1 MYFIIVNVTRIKRF
15 FNVSIWLVCGFV
27 ISLAILTHTPSVQ
40 SFIGKKVAEAVGDKL
55 GTRVKIGRVDIGF
68 LNRLIIDNVI
78 IYDKEQVD
86 MLKAGRIS
94 AKFDIIDLSRGRITI
109 TSAQLF
115 ALQARLYKSAPDKQP
130 NFQFVLDSLASK
142 DTETKST
149 LDLAIKSLVI
159 RNGHVIYDEKYV
171 ARTQLFTPSHINIDK
186 ISTHIML
193 NKLSNDSLNIYTKKF
208 SCIEQSGL
216 AINDFTFSLVANRSH
231 AALREFMLETPQS
244 KIMIPELDLAYQCD
258 DHGMIPSSLEYQGG
272 LSGIITPSDFA
283 PLAALLKDFSRP
295 LSLRAALSGT
305 SSSLKLKSIAIHQG
319 NDVSLEVR
327 GELHDWKKT
336 PRWSAVISRFTMDAE
351 AVKYFTDALAPK
363 IQLPEFVG
371 HIGQTTLH
379 GKFSGQGSDIAA
391 DANLTTAIGTV
402 SLKAKTI
409 NHLTSGRIDAKDL
422 NIGIIANQ
430 ENLGELDGQLDFK
443 ALHANGKYELKSVN
457 GNVTKFDYNGYR
469 YQNIALKYNAD
480 GQYDHGE
487 ISIDDPNANVVAYG
501 KKKKAKTPD
510 FSIGAKIRGLNL
522 ARLNLT
528 DQFKD
533 ATIDADIEADIHGSN
548 FNNALGSVSVSN
560 FNVKGGNRD
569 YHLSQLTI
577 NAQRNDNMHEL
588 AMNSDFGNVKVTGRY
603 NYATLLQSLTNIVGS
618 KLPTLPGLPKM
629 NHNIDNDFQINAQI
643 VKSDWLNSLLGIPLN
658 LKRPLTLEGSVRD
671 SNRKIEMTLN
681 LPSFDYGK
689 SSYERGYIRLTS
701 PDDVLEAFAHLQ
713 QVGKNDGGTYW
724 NIHALAED
732 NNLHT
737 LLSFE
742 NNGKSNFSGII
753 NTEANFYNNHHGM
766 ATANINIQPSTIAI
780 GDSVWHVKPASI
792 NYYENHLTVN
802 HLSVEHNKQHII
814 INGEATP
821 NANDTLTVDLH
832 DVDVSYILNLINFH
846 SVEFAGKATGLA
858 HISSLFGKPDMRGD
872 LWVRDFKFEDG
883 RMGILTANVAL
894 NHQKEQLDI
903 DATAFDE
910 NDSRTYIHGYVSPQR
925 NYIDLNIKA
934 NNTRGEFI
942 ESFCGSFMGNTNLRI
957 NGNVRVFGDLSEVN
971 LEGNAIADGS
981 IDIKPLNTTYT
992 LEACPVKLVPDEI
1005 RLANCNIMDRNG
1017 NRGVVNGA
1025 IYHKHLTRMTY
1036 DIGVT
1041 ANNLLAYDF
1050 KTYGDQTF
1058 FGTVFATGDCRIK
1071 GKSGEVV
1078 IDAHATPQKGSF
1090 IEYNASS
1097 PESISNQS
1105 FIHWQDRDSLKLAAN
1120 TSHNEV
1126 EQDTESEIDI
1136 ASDIHLNLQIDC
1148 TPDATL
1154 RVLMDK
1160 QSGDYIALHGNG
1172 SIRATYFNK
1181 GDFDMFG
1188 TYEVE
1193 SGVYKLTIQNIIRR
1207 DFQFLPG
1214 GTIGF
1219 GGDPMDAILKLKAQY
1234 AVNGVSLSDLNVGKS
1249 FTSNNIRVNCLMNI
1263 TGTPI
1268 MPKVD
1273 FGLDLPTVSNDAKQM
1288 ITQLINS
1295 EEGMNQQV
1303 LYLLAVGRFYSQN
1316 NNSNSSLTT
1325 QQQSRTSLAM
1335 QSILSGTISQQLN
1348 TILNTVTKNDNWN
1361 FGANISTGDEGWNN
1375 AEYEGLLSGRMLN
1388 NRLLFNGQ
1396 FGYRDNANA
1405 TTSFIGDFDLQ
1416 YLIYPNGNLA
1426 VRVYNQTNDRYF
1438 TKNSLNTQGLGIIL
1452 KRDFNG
1458 WRDLLG
1464 LHPQKKD
1471 KKAQKKDKKA
1481 QKKDKKAQ
1489 KKDKNAKKKAKKA
1502 KDKRKNKQQ

>member
-40 SFIGKKVAEAVGDKL
+40 SFIGKKVADAVGDKL

-171 ARTQLFTPSHINIDK
+171 ARTQLFSPSHINIDK

-208 SCIEQSGL
+208 SCVEQSGL

-244 KIMIPELDLAYQCD
+244 KIMIPELDLSYQCND
-258 DHGMIPSSLEYQGG
+258 QGLIPSSLKYQGG
-272 LSGIITPSDFA
+272 LSGTITPSDFA
-283 PLAALLKDFSRP
+283 PLTAFLKDFSRP

-319 NDVSLEVR
+319 NDVSLEAR
-327 GELHDWKKT
+327 GELHDWEKT

-391 DANLTTAIGTV
+391 DANLSTAIGTV
-402 SLKAKTI
+402 ILKAKAI

-430 ENLGELDGQLDFK
+430 DNLGELDGQLDFK
-443 ALHANGKYELKSVN
+443 ALHANGKYKLKSVN

-469 YQNIALKYNAD
+469 YQNIALKYNSD

-487 ISIDDPNANVVAYG
+487 VSIDDPNANVVAFG

-577 NAQRNDNMHEL
+577 NAQRNDNVHEL
-588 AMNSDFGNVKVTGRY
+588 AMNSDFGNIKVTGRY
-603 NYATLLQSLTNIVGS
+603 NYTTLLQSLTNIVGS

-732 NNLHT
+732 NKLHT

-942 ESFCGSFMGNTNLRI
+942 ESFCGSFMRNTNLRI

-992 LEACPVKLVPDEI
+992 LEACPIKLVPDEI

-1025 IYHKHLTRMTY
+1025 IYHKHLTCMTY
-1036 DIGVT
+1036 DIGIT

-1078 IDAHATPQKGSF
+1078 IDAHAAPQKGSF

-1120 TSHNEV
+1120 TRHNEV

-1471 KKAQKKDKKA
+1471 KKA
-1481 QKKDKKAQ
+1481 
-1489 KKDKNAKKKAKKA
+1489 KKKAKKA
-1502 KDKRKNKQQ
+1502 TSKRKNKQQ

>member
-1 MYFIIVNVTRIKRF
+1 M
-15 FNVSIWLVCGFV
+15 IWLVCGFV

-171 ARTQLFTPSHINIDK
+171 ARTQIFSPSHINIDK

-208 SCIEQSGL
+208 SCVEQSGL

-244 KIMIPELDLAYQCD
+244 KIKIPELDLSYQCND
-258 DHGMIPSSLEYQGG
+258 QGLIPSSLEYQGG
-272 LSGIITPSDFA
+272 LSGTITPSDFA
-283 PLAALLKDFSRP
+283 PLAAFLKDFSRP
-295 LSLRAALSGT
+295 LSLRAALRGT

-319 NDVSLEVR
+319 NDVSLEAR
-327 GELHDWKKT
+327 GEVHDWKKT

-351 AVKYFTDALAPK
+351 AVNYFTDALAPK

-391 DANLTTAIGTV
+391 DANLSTAIGTV
-402 SLKAKTI
+402 ILKTKTI

-430 ENLGELDGQLDFK
+430 DNLGELDGQLDFK

-487 ISIDDPNANVVAYG
+487 ISIDDPNANVVAFG

-510 FSIGAKIRGLNL
+510 FSIGARIRGLNL

-569 YHLSQLTI
+569 YHLSQLTL
-577 NAQRNDNMHEL
+577 NAQRNDNVHEL
-588 AMNSDFGNVKVTGRY
+588 AMNSDFGNIKVTGRY

-732 NNLHT
+732 NKLHT

-766 ATANINIQPSTIAI
+766 ATADINIQPSTIAI

-942 ESFCGSFMGNTNLRI
+942 ESFCGSFMRNTNLRI

-981 IDIKPLNTTYT
+981 MDIKPLNTTYT
-992 LEACPVKLVPDEI
+992 LEACPIKLVPDEI

-1120 TSHNEV
+1120 TRHNEV

-1471 KKAQKKDKKA
+1471 KKA
-1481 QKKDKKAQ
+1481 
-1489 KKDKNAKKKAKKA
+1489 KKKAKKA

>member
-40 SFIGKKVAEAVGDKL
+40 SFIGKKVADAVGDKL

-171 ARTQLFTPSHINIDK
+171 ARTQLFSPSHINIDK

-208 SCIEQSGL
+208 SCVEQSGL

-244 KIMIPELDLAYQCD
+244 KIMIPELDLSYQCND
-258 DHGMIPSSLEYQGG
+258 QGLIPSSLEYQGG
-272 LSGIITPSDFA
+272 LSGTITPSDFA
-283 PLAALLKDFSRP
+283 PLTAFLKDFSRP

-319 NDVSLEVR
+319 NDVSLEAR
-327 GELHDWKKT
+327 GELHDWEKT

-391 DANLTTAIGTV
+391 DANLSTAIGTV
-402 SLKAKTI
+402 ILKAKAI

-430 ENLGELDGQLDFK
+430 DNLGELDGQLDFK
-443 ALHANGKYELKSVN
+443 ALHANGKYKLKSVN

-469 YQNIALKYNAD
+469 YQNIALKYNSD

-487 ISIDDPNANVVAYG
+487 VSIDDPNANVVAFG

-577 NAQRNDNMHEL
+577 NAQRNDNVHEL
-588 AMNSDFGNVKVTGRY
+588 AMNSDFGNIKVTGRY

-732 NNLHT
+732 NKLHT

-942 ESFCGSFMGNTNLRI
+942 ESFCGSFMRNTNLRI
-957 NGNVRVFGDLSEVN
+957 NGNIRVFGDLSEVN

-1120 TSHNEV
+1120 TRHNEV

-1219 GGDPMDAILKLKAQY
+1219 GGAPMDAILKLKAQY

-1348 TILNTVTKNDNWN
+1348 TILNTVIKNDNWN

-1471 KKAQKKDKKA
+1471 KKA
-1481 QKKDKKAQ
+1481 
-1489 KKDKNAKKKAKKA
+1489 KKKAKKA
-1502 KDKRKNKQQ
+1502 TSKRKNKQQ

>member
-68 LNRLIIDNVI
+68 LNRLIIDNAI

-115 ALQARLYKSAPDKQP
+115 ALQARLYKPAPDKQP

-159 RNGHVIYDEKYV
+159 RNGHVIYDEKYI
-171 ARTQLFTPSHINIDK
+171 ARTQLFSPSHINIDK

-208 SCIEQSGL
+208 SCVEQSGL
-216 AINDFTFSLVANRSH
+216 AINDFTFSLMANQSH

-244 KIMIPELDLAYQCD
+244 KIKIPELDLAYQCND
-258 DHGMIPSSLEYQGG
+258 QGMIPSSLEYEGG
-272 LSGIITPSDFA
+272 LSGTITPSDFA
-283 PLAALLKDFSRP
+283 SLAALLKDFSRP

-319 NDVSLEVR
+319 NDVSLEGH
-327 GELHDWKKT
+327 GELQDWKKT

-391 DANLTTAIGTV
+391 DANLSTAIGTV
-402 SLKAKTI
+402 ILKAKAI

-430 ENLGELDGQLDFK
+430 DNLGELDGQLDFK
-443 ALHANGKYELKSVN
+443 TLHANGKYELKSVN

-487 ISIDDPNANVVAYG
+487 ISIDDPNANVVAFG
-501 KKKKAKTPD
+501 KKKRAKTPD

-533 ATIDADIEADIHGSN
+533 ATIDVDIEADIHGSN

-577 NAQRNDNMHEL
+577 NAQRNDNVHEL
-588 AMNSDFGNVKVTGRY
+588 AMNSNFGNIKVTGRY

-732 NNLHT
+732 NKLHT

-942 ESFCGSFMGNTNLRI
+942 ESFCGSFMRNTNLRI
-957 NGNVRVFGDLSEVN
+957 NGNIRVFGDLSEVN
-971 LEGNAIADGS
+971 LEGDAIADGS

-1471 KKAQKKDKKA
+1471 KKA
-1481 QKKDKKAQ
+1481 
-1489 KKDKNAKKKAKKA
+1489 KKKAKKA

>member
-159 RNGHVIYDEKYV
+159 RNGHVIYDEKYI
-171 ARTQLFTPSHINIDK
+171 ARTQLFSPSHINIDK

-208 SCIEQSGL
+208 SCVEQSGL
-216 AINDFTFSLVANRSH
+216 AINDFTFSLAANRSH
-231 AALREFMLETPQS
+231 AAFREFMLETPQS
-244 KIMIPELDLAYQCD
+244 KIMIPELDLAYQCND
-258 DHGMIPSSLEYQGG
+258 QGMIPSSLEYQGG

-391 DANLTTAIGTV
+391 DANLTTAIGTA
-402 SLKAKTI
+402 SLKTKTI

-430 ENLGELDGQLDFK
+430 DNLGELDGQLDFK

-487 ISIDDPNANVVAYG
+487 ISIDDPNANVVAFG

-577 NAQRNDNMHEL
+577 NAQRNDNVHEL

-713 QVGKNDGGTYW
+713 QVGKNDDGTYW

-732 NNLHT
+732 NKLHT

-742 NNGKSNFSGII
+742 NNGKSKFSGII

-821 NANDTLTVDLH
+821 NANDTLTVDMH

-934 NNTRGEFI
+934 DNTRGEFI
-942 ESFCGSFMGNTNLRI
+942 ESFCGSFMRNTNLRI

-1273 FGLDLPTVSNDAKQM
+1273 FGLDLPTMSNDAKQM

-1452 KRDFNG
+1452 KKDFNG

-1471 KKAQKKDKKA
+1471 KKA
-1481 QKKDKKAQ
+1481 
-1489 KKDKNAKKKAKKA
+1489 KKKVKKV

>member
-1 MYFIIVNVTRIKRF
+1 M
-15 FNVSIWLVCGFV
+15 
-27 ISLAILTHTPSVQ
+27 Q

-55 GTRVKIGRVDIGF
+55 GTKVRIGRVDIGF

-94 AKFDIIDLSRGRITI
+94 AKFDIIDLSQGRITI

-115 ALQARLYKSAPDKQP
+115 ALQARVYKSAPDKQP

-171 ARTQLFTPSHINIDK
+171 ARTQLFSPSHINIDK

-208 SCIEQSGL
+208 SCVEQSGM

-231 AALREFMLETPQS
+231 AALRDFMLETPQS
-244 KIMIPELDLAYQCD
+244 KIKIPELDLAYQCNEQ
-258 DHGMIPSSLEYQGG
+258 GMIPSSLEYQGG
-272 LSGIITPSDFA
+272 LSGTITPSDFA

-319 NDVSLEVR
+319 NDVSLEAR
-327 GELHDWKKT
+327 GELHDWKKS

-363 IQLPEFVG
+363 IQVPEFVG
-371 HIGQTTLH
+371 HIGPTTLH
-379 GKFSGQGSDIAA
+379 GKFSGQGSDITA
-391 DANLTTAIGTV
+391 DANLSTAIGTA
-402 SLKAKTI
+402 SLKTKTI

-430 ENLGELDGQLDFK
+430 DNLGELDGQLDFK

-487 ISIDDPNANVVAYG
+487 ISIDDPNANVVAFG

-560 FNVKGGNRD
+560 FNVNGGNRD

-577 NAQRNDNMHEL
+577 NAQRNDNVHEL
-588 AMNSDFGNVKVTGRY
+588 AMNSDFGNIKVTGRY

-732 NNLHT
+732 NKLHT

-942 ESFCGSFMGNTNLRI
+942 ESFCGSFMRNTNLRI

-992 LEACPVKLVPDEI
+992 LEACPVKLVPNEI
-1005 RLANCNIMDRNG
+1005 RLANCNIMDHNG

-1303 LYLLAVGRFYSQN
+1303 LYLLAIGRFYSQN

-1464 LHPQKKD
+1464 MHPQKKD
-1471 KKAQKKDKKA
+1471 KK
-1481 QKKDKKAQ
+1481 
-1489 KKDKNAKKKAKKA
+1489 AKKKAKKA

>member
-40 SFIGKKVAEAVGDKL
+40 SFIGKKVAEAVSDKL

-115 ALQARLYKSAPDKQP
+115 ALQARLYKPAPDKQP

-171 ARTQLFTPSHINIDK
+171 ARTQLFSPSHINIDK

-208 SCIEQSGL
+208 SCVEQSGL

-244 KIMIPELDLAYQCD
+244 KIKIPELDLAYQCNEQ
-258 DHGMIPSSLEYQGG
+258 GMIPSSLEYQGG
-272 LSGIITPSDFA
+272 LSGTITPSDFA
-283 PLAALLKDFSRP
+283 PLAVFLKDFSRP

-319 NDVSLEVR
+319 NDVSLEAR
-327 GELHDWKKT
+327 GELHDWEKT

-379 GKFSGQGSDIAA
+379 GKFSGQGADIAA
-391 DANLTTAIGTV
+391 DANLSTAIGTV
-402 SLKAKTI
+402 ILKAKAI

-430 ENLGELDGQLDFK
+430 DNLGELDGQLDFK

-487 ISIDDPNANVVAYG
+487 ISIDDPNANVVAFG
-501 KKKKAKTPD
+501 KKKRAKTPD

-577 NAQRNDNMHEL
+577 NAQRNDNVHEL
-588 AMNSDFGNVKVTGRY
+588 AMNSDFGNIKVTGRY

-732 NNLHT
+732 NKLHT

-753 NTEANFYNNHHGM
+753 NTEAKFYNNHHGM

-821 NANDTLTVDLH
+821 NAHDTLTVDLH

-942 ESFCGSFMGNTNLRI
+942 ESFCGSFMRNTNLRI
-957 NGNVRVFGDLSEVN
+957 NGNIRVFGDLSEVN

-981 IDIKPLNTTYT
+981 MDIKPLNTTYT

-1078 IDAHATPQKGSF
+1078 IDVHATPQKGSF

-1120 TSHNEV
+1120 TRHNEV

-1471 KKAQKKDKKA
+1471 KKA
-1481 QKKDKKAQ
+1481 
-1489 KKDKNAKKKAKKA
+1489 KKKAKKA
-1502 KDKRKNKQQ
+1502 TSKRKNKQQ

>member
-1 MYFIIVNVTRIKRF
+1 M
-15 FNVSIWLVCGFV
+15 IWLVCGFV

-40 SFIGKKVAEAVGDKL
+40 SFIGKKVAEAVSDKL

-78 IYDKEQVD
+78 IYDKEQID

-208 SCIEQSGL
+208 SCVEQSGL
-216 AINDFTFSLVANRSH
+216 AINDFTFSLVANRNH

-244 KIMIPELDLAYQCD
+244 KIKIPELDLAYQCND
-258 DHGMIPSSLEYQGG
+258 QGMIPSSLEYQGG
-272 LSGIITPSDFA
+272 LSGTITPSDFA

-319 NDVSLEVR
+319 NDVSLEAR
-327 GELHDWKKT
+327 GELHDWKKS
-336 PRWSAVISRFTMDAE
+336 PRWSADISRFTMDAE
-351 AVKYFTDALAPK
+351 AVIYFTDALAPK

-379 GKFSGQGSDIAA
+379 GKFSGQGSDITA
-391 DANLTTAIGTV
+391 DANLSTAIGTA

-430 ENLGELDGQLDFK
+430 DNLGELDGQLDFK
-443 ALHANGKYELKSVN
+443 ALHANDKYEVKSVN

-487 ISIDDPNANVVAYG
+487 ISIDDPNANVVAFG
-501 KKKKAKTPD
+501 KKKKTKTPD

-577 NAQRNDNMHEL
+577 NAQRNDNVHEL

-732 NNLHT
+732 NKLHT

-942 ESFCGSFMGNTNLRI
+942 ESFCGSFMRNTNLRI

-1471 KKAQKKDKKA
+1471 KKAKKKA
-1481 QKKDKKAQ
+1481 Q
-1489 KKDKNAKKKAKKA
+1489 KA

>member
-1 MYFIIVNVTRIKRF
+1 
-15 FNVSIWLVCGFV
+15 
-27 ISLAILTHTPSVQ
+27 
-40 SFIGKKVAEAVGDKL
+40 
-55 GTRVKIGRVDIGF
+55 
-68 LNRLIIDNVI
+68 
-78 IYDKEQVD
+78 

-171 ARTQLFTPSHINIDK
+171 ARTQLFSPSHINIDK

-244 KIMIPELDLAYQCD
+244 KIKIPELDLDYKFNDQ
-258 DHGMIPSSLEYQGG
+258 GMIPSSLEYQGG
-272 LSGIITPSDFA
+272 LSGTITPSDFA

-319 NDVSLEVR
+319 NDVSLDAR
-327 GELHDWKKT
+327 GELHDWEKT
-336 PRWSAVISRFTMDAE
+336 PRWSAVISKFTMDAE

-379 GKFSGQGSDIAA
+379 GKFSGQSSDIAA
-391 DANLTTAIGTV
+391 DANLSTAIGTV

-430 ENLGELDGQLDFK
+430 DNLGELDGQLDFK
-443 ALHANGKYELKSVN
+443 ALHANGKYELESVN

-487 ISIDDPNANVVAYG
+487 ISIDDPNANVVAFG
-501 KKKKAKTPD
+501 KKKRAKTPD

-560 FNVKGGNRD
+560 FNVKGRNRD

-577 NAQRNDNMHEL
+577 NAQRNDNVHEL
-588 AMNSDFGNVKVTGRY
+588 AMNSDFGNIKVIGRY

-732 NNLHT
+732 NKLHT

-872 LWVRDFKFEDG
+872 LWVGDFKFEDG

-942 ESFCGSFMGNTNLRI
+942 ESFCGSFMRNTNLRI
-957 NGNVRVFGDLSEVN
+957 NGNIRVFGDLSEVN
-971 LEGNAIADGS
+971 LEGNAIVDGS

-992 LEACPVKLVPDEI
+992 LEACPVKLVPAEI

-1120 TSHNEV
+1120 TRHNEV

-1471 KKAQKKDKKA
+1471 KKA
-1481 QKKDKKAQ
+1481 
-1489 KKDKNAKKKAKKA
+1489 KKKVKKA

>member
-40 SFIGKKVAEAVGDKL
+40 SFIGKKVAEAVSDKL

-94 AKFDIIDLSRGRITI
+94 AKFDIIDLSRGHITI

-171 ARTQLFTPSHINIDK
+171 ARTQLFSPSHINIDK

-208 SCIEQSGL
+208 SCVEQSGL

-244 KIMIPELDLAYQCD
+244 KIMIPELDLAYQCND
-258 DHGMIPSSLEYQGG
+258 QGMIPSSLEYQGG
-272 LSGIITPSDFA
+272 LSGTITPSDFA

-319 NDVSLEVR
+319 NDVSLEGR
-327 GELHDWKKT
+327 GELQNWKKT

-379 GKFSGQGSDIAA
+379 GKFCGQGSDITA
-391 DANLTTAIGTV
+391 DANLSMAIGTV
-402 SLKAKTI
+402 ILKAKAI

-422 NIGIIANQ
+422 NIGFIANQ
-430 ENLGELDGQLDFK
+430 DNLGELDGQLDFK

-487 ISIDDPNANVVAYG
+487 ISIDDPNANVVAFG

-577 NAQRNDNMHEL
+577 NAQRNDNVHEL
-588 AMNSDFGNVKVTGRY
+588 AMNSDFGNIKVTGRY

-732 NNLHT
+732 NKLHT

-942 ESFCGSFMGNTNLRI
+942 ESFCSSFMRNTNLRI
-957 NGNVRVFGDLSEVN
+957 NGNIRVFGDLSEVN

-1471 KKAQKKDKKA
+1471 KKA
-1481 QKKDKKAQ
+1481 
-1489 KKDKNAKKKAKKA
+1489 KKKAKKA
-1502 KDKRKNKQQ
+1502 TSKRKNKQQ

>member
-457 GNVTKFDYNGYR
+457 GNVTKFDYNGYK

-577 NAQRNDNMHEL
+577 NAQRNDNVHEL

-1471 KKAQKKDKKA
+1471 KKAQKKDK
-1481 QKKDKKAQ
+1481 
-1489 KKDKNAKKKAKKA
+1489 NAKKKAKKA

>member
-55 GTRVKIGRVDIGF
+55 GTKVKIGRVDIGF

-208 SCIEQSGL
+208 SCVEQSGL

-244 KIMIPELDLAYQCD
+244 KIKIPELDLAYQCD

-272 LSGIITPSDFA
+272 LSGTITPSDFA

-319 NDVSLEVR
+319 NDVSLEAR

-351 AVKYFTDALAPK
+351 VVKYFTDALAPK
-363 IQLPEFVG
+363 ILLPEFVG

-391 DANLTTAIGTV
+391 DANLATAIGTV

-430 ENLGELDGQLDFK
+430 DNLGELDGQLDFK

-457 GNVTKFDYNGYR
+457 GNVTKFDYNEYR

-577 NAQRNDNMHEL
+577 NAQRNDNVHEL

-643 VKSDWLNSLLGIPLN
+643 VKSDWLNQLLGIPLN

-681 LPSFDYGK
+681 LPSFNYGK

-713 QVGKNDGGTYW
+713 QVGKNDSGTYW
-724 NIHALAED
+724 NIYALAED
-732 NNLHT
+732 NKLHT

-858 HISSLFGKPDMRGD
+858 HISSLFGEPDMRGD

-942 ESFCGSFMGNTNLRI
+942 ESFCGSFMRNTDLRI

-981 IDIKPLNTTYT
+981 MDIKPLNTTYT
-992 LEACPVKLVPDEI
+992 LEACPIKLVPDEI

-1050 KTYGDQTF
+1050 KTYSDQTF

-1120 TSHNEV
+1120 TRHNEV

-1471 KKAQKKDKKA
+1471 KKA
-1481 QKKDKKAQ
+1481 
-1489 KKDKNAKKKAKKA
+1489 KKKAKKA
-1502 KDKRKNKQQ
+1502 TSKRKNKQQ

>member
-1 MYFIIVNVTRIKRF
+1 
-15 FNVSIWLVCGFV
+15 
-27 ISLAILTHTPSVQ
+27 
-40 SFIGKKVAEAVGDKL
+40 
-55 GTRVKIGRVDIGF
+55 
-68 LNRLIIDNVI
+68 
-78 IYDKEQVD
+78 
-86 MLKAGRIS
+86 
-94 AKFDIIDLSRGRITI
+94 
-109 TSAQLF
+109 
-115 ALQARLYKSAPDKQP
+115 
-130 NFQFVLDSLASK
+130 
-142 DTETKST
+142 
-149 LDLAIKSLVI
+149 
-159 RNGHVIYDEKYV
+159 
-171 ARTQLFTPSHINIDK
+171 
-186 ISTHIML
+186 
-193 NKLSNDSLNIYTKKF
+193 
-208 SCIEQSGL
+208 
-216 AINDFTFSLVANRSH
+216 
-231 AALREFMLETPQS
+231 
-244 KIMIPELDLAYQCD
+244 
-258 DHGMIPSSLEYQGG
+258 
-272 LSGIITPSDFA
+272 
-283 PLAALLKDFSRP
+283 
-295 LSLRAALSGT
+295 
-305 SSSLKLKSIAIHQG
+305 
-319 NDVSLEVR
+319 
-327 GELHDWKKT
+327 
-336 PRWSAVISRFTMDAE
+336 MDAE

-379 GKFSGQGSDIAA
+379 GKFSGQGADIAA
-391 DANLTTAIGTV
+391 DANLSTAIGTV
-402 SLKAKTI
+402 SLKAKAI

-430 ENLGELDGQLDFK
+430 DNLGELDGQLDFK

-487 ISIDDPNANVVAYG
+487 ISINDPNANVVAFG

-577 NAQRNDNMHEL
+577 NAQRNDNVHEL
-588 AMNSDFGNVKVTGRY
+588 AMNSDFGNIKVTGRY

-732 NNLHT
+732 NKLHT

-942 ESFCGSFMGNTNLRI
+942 ESFCGSFMRNTNLRI

-981 IDIKPLNTTYT
+981 MDIKPLNTTYT

-1036 DIGVT
+1036 DIGIT

-1105 FIHWQDRDSLKLAAN
+1105 FIHWQDRDSLKLASN

-1126 EQDTESEIDI
+1126 QQDTESEIDI

-1471 KKAQKKDKKA
+1471 KKA
-1481 QKKDKKAQ
+1481 
-1489 KKDKNAKKKAKKA
+1489 KKKAKKA

>member
-115 ALQARLYKSAPDKQP
+115 ALQARLYKSAPDKQS

-171 ARTQLFTPSHINIDK
+171 ARTQLFSPSHINIDK

-208 SCIEQSGL
+208 SCVEQSGL

-231 AALREFMLETPQS
+231 AALREFILETPQS
-244 KIMIPELDLAYQCD
+244 KIMIPELDLGYQCND
-258 DHGMIPSSLEYQGG
+258 QGLIPSSLEYQGG
-272 LSGIITPSDFA
+272 LSGTITPSDFA

-319 NDVSLEVR
+319 NDVSLEAR
-327 GELHDWKKT
+327 GELHDWEKT

-363 IQLPEFVG
+363 IQLPELVG

-391 DANLTTAIGTV
+391 DANLSTAIGTV

-430 ENLGELDGQLDFK
+430 DNLGELDGLLDFK

-457 GNVTKFDYNGYR
+457 GNLTKFDYNGYR

-487 ISIDDPNANVVAYG
+487 ISIDDPNANVVAFG
-501 KKKKAKTPD
+501 KKKKAKTHD

-533 ATIDADIEADIHGSN
+533 ATIDADIEADIHGYN

-577 NAQRNDNMHEL
+577 NAQRNDNVHEL
-588 AMNSDFGNVKVTGRY
+588 AMNSDFGNIKVTGRY

-618 KLPTLPGLPKM
+618 KLPTLPGLPKI
-629 NHNIDNDFQINAQI
+629 NHNIDNDFQINAKI

-732 NNLHT
+732 NKLHT

-942 ESFCGSFMGNTNLRI
+942 ESFCGSFMRNTNLRI

-981 IDIKPLNTTYT
+981 IDIMPLNTTYT

-1025 IYHKHLTRMTY
+1025 LYHKHLTRMTY

-1120 TSHNEV
+1120 PRHNEV

-1471 KKAQKKDKKA
+1471 KKA
-1481 QKKDKKAQ
+1481 
-1489 KKDKNAKKKAKKA
+1489 KKKARKA

>member
-40 SFIGKKVAEAVGDKL
+40 SFIGKKVAEAVSDKL
-55 GTRVKIGRVDIGF
+55 GTSVKIGRVDIGF

-115 ALQARLYKSAPDKQP
+115 ALQARLYKSDPDKQP

-159 RNGHVIYDEKYV
+159 RNGHVIYDEKFV
-171 ARTQLFTPSHINIDK
+171 ARTQLFSPSHINIDK

-208 SCIEQSGL
+208 SCVEQSGL

-272 LSGIITPSDFA
+272 LSGTITPSDFA

-319 NDVSLEVR
+319 NDVSLEAR
-327 GELHDWKKT
+327 GELQDWKKT

-351 AVKYFTDALAPK
+351 VVKYFTDALAPK

-391 DANLTTAIGTV
+391 DANLSTAIGTV

-430 ENLGELDGQLDFK
+430 DNLGELDGQLDFK

-469 YQNIALKYNAD
+469 YQNIVLKYNAD

-487 ISIDDPNANVVAYG
+487 ISIDDPNANVVAFG

-510 FSIGAKIRGLNL
+510 FSIGSKIRGLNL

-560 FNVKGGNRD
+560 FSVKGGNRD

-577 NAQRNDNMHEL
+577 NAQRNDNVHEL
-588 AMNSDFGNVKVTGRY
+588 AMNSDFGNVKITGRY

-618 KLPTLPGLPKM
+618 KLPTLPGLPRK

-732 NNLHT
+732 NKLHT

-942 ESFCGSFMGNTNLRI
+942 ESFCGSFMRNTNLRI
-957 NGNVRVFGDLSEVN
+957 NGDIRVFGDLSEVN

-1464 LHPQKKD
+1464 MHPQKKD
-1471 KKAQKKDKKA
+1471 KK
-1481 QKKDKKAQ
+1481 
-1489 KKDKNAKKKAKKA
+1489 AKKKAKKA

>member
-159 RNGHVIYDEKYV
+159 RNGHVIYDEKYI
-171 ARTQLFTPSHINIDK
+171 ARTQLFSPSHINIDK

-208 SCIEQSGL
+208 SCVEQSGL

-244 KIMIPELDLAYQCD
+244 KIMIPELDLSYQCND
-258 DHGMIPSSLEYQGG
+258 QGLIPSSLEYQGG
-272 LSGIITPSDFA
+272 LSGTITPSDFA
-283 PLAALLKDFSRP
+283 PLTAFLKDFSRP

-319 NDVSLEVR
+319 NDVSLEAR
-327 GELHDWKKT
+327 GELHDWEKT

-351 AVKYFTDALAPK
+351 AVKYFTDALVPK

-391 DANLTTAIGTV
+391 DANLSTAIGTV
-402 SLKAKTI
+402 ILKAKAI

-430 ENLGELDGQLDFK
+430 DNLGELDGQLDFK

-487 ISIDDPNANVVAYG
+487 ISIDDPNANVVAFG
-501 KKKKAKTPD
+501 KKKKAKTPE

-577 NAQRNDNMHEL
+577 NAQRNDNVHEL
-588 AMNSDFGNVKVTGRY
+588 AMNSDFGNIKVTGRY

-732 NNLHT
+732 NKLHT

-821 NANDTLTVDLH
+821 NAHDTLTVDLH

-942 ESFCGSFMGNTNLRI
+942 ESFCGSFMRNTNLRI

-1120 TSHNEV
+1120 TRNNEV

-1193 SGVYKLTIQNIIRR
+1193 SGIYKLTIQNIIRR

-1471 KKAQKKDKKA
+1471 KM
-1481 QKKDKKAQ
+1481 
-1489 KKDKNAKKKAKKA
+1489 AKKKAKKA
-1502 KDKRKNKQQ
+1502 TSKRKNKQQ

>member
-55 GTRVKIGRVDIGF
+55 GTKVKIGRVDIGF
-68 LNRLIIDNVI
+68 LNRLIIDNVV

-171 ARTQLFTPSHINIDK
+171 ARTQLFSPSHINIDK

-208 SCIEQSGL
+208 SCVEHSGL

-244 KIMIPELDLAYQCD
+244 KIMIPELDLAYQCND
-258 DHGMIPSSLEYQGG
+258 QGMIPSSLEYEGG
-272 LSGIITPSDFA
+272 LSGTITPSDFA
-283 PLAALLKDFSRP
+283 PLAALLKNFSRP

-319 NDVSLEVR
+319 NDVSLEARV
-327 GELHDWKKT
+327 ELQDWKKT

-391 DANLTTAIGTV
+391 DANLSTVIGTV
-402 SLKAKTI
+402 ILKTKTI
-409 NHLTSGRIDAKDL
+409 NHLTSGRIDAKEL
-422 NIGIIANQ
+422 NIGIIADQ
-430 ENLGELDGQLDFK
+430 DNLGELDGQLDFK

-487 ISIDDPNANVVAYG
+487 ISIDDPNANVVAFG

-510 FSIGAKIRGLNL
+510 FSIEARIRGLNL

-577 NAQRNDNMHEL
+577 NAQRNDNVHEL
-588 AMNSDFGNVKVTGRY
+588 AMNSDFGNIKVTGRY

-629 NHNIDNDFQINAQI
+629 NHNIDNDFHINAQI

-732 NNLHT
+732 NKLHT

-753 NTEANFYNNHHGM
+753 NTEANFYNNHHDM
-766 ATANINIQPSTIAI
+766 ATANINIQSSTIAI

-802 HLSVEHNKQHII
+802 HLSVVHNKQHII

-942 ESFCGSFMGNTNLRI
+942 ESFCGSFMRNTNLRI

-992 LEACPVKLVPDEI
+992 LEACPIKLVPDEI

-1036 DIGVT
+1036 DIGIT

-1120 TSHNEV
+1120 TRHNEV

-1193 SGVYKLTIQNIIRR
+1193 SGVYKLAIQNIIRR

-1471 KKAQKKDKKA
+1471 KKA
-1481 QKKDKKAQ
+1481 
-1489 KKDKNAKKKAKKA
+1489 KKKAKKA

>member
-457 GNVTKFDYNGYR
+457 GNVTKFDYNGYK

-577 NAQRNDNMHEL
+577 NAQRNDNVHEL

-1481 QKKDKKAQ
+1481 QKKDK
-1489 KKDKNAKKKAKKA
+1489 NAKKKAKKA

>member
-159 RNGHVIYDEKYV
+159 RNGHVIYDEKYI
-171 ARTQLFTPSHINIDK
+171 ARTQLFSPSHINIDK

-208 SCIEQSGL
+208 SCVEQSGL

-258 DHGMIPSSLEYQGG
+258 DQGMILSSVEYQGG
-272 LSGIITPSDFA
+272 LSGTITPSDYA
-283 PLAALLKDFSRP
+283 PLAAFLKDFSRP

-319 NDVSLEVR
+319 NDVSLEAR
-327 GELHDWKKT
+327 GELHDWEKT

-391 DANLTTAIGTV
+391 DANLSTAIGTV
-402 SLKAKTI
+402 ILKTKTI
-409 NHLTSGRIDAKDL
+409 NHLTSGRMDAKDL

-430 ENLGELDGQLDFK
+430 DNLGELDGQLDFK

-533 ATIDADIEADIHGSN
+533 ATIDADIEADIHGYN

-577 NAQRNDNMHEL
+577 NAQRNDNVHEL
-588 AMNSDFGNVKVTGRY
+588 AMNSDFGNINVTGRY

-732 NNLHT
+732 NKLHT

-821 NANDTLTVDLH
+821 NAHDTLTVDLH

-942 ESFCGSFMGNTNLRI
+942 ESFCSSFMRNTNLRI

-981 IDIKPLNTTYT
+981 MDIKPLNTTYT

-1120 TSHNEV
+1120 TRHNEV

-1335 QSILSGTISQQLN
+1335 QSIFSGTISQQLN

-1471 KKAQKKDKKA
+1471 KKA
-1481 QKKDKKAQ
+1481 
-1489 KKDKNAKKKAKKA
+1489 KKKVKKA

>member
-159 RNGHVIYDEKYV
+159 RNGHVIYDEKYI
-171 ARTQLFTPSHINIDK
+171 ARTQLFSPSHINIDK

-208 SCIEQSGL
+208 SCVEQSGL
-216 AINDFTFSLVANRSH
+216 AINDFTFSLAANRSH

-244 KIMIPELDLAYQCD
+244 KIKIPELDLAYQCND
-258 DHGMIPSSLEYQGG
+258 QGMIPSSLEYQGG

-283 PLAALLKDFSRP
+283 PLAVFLKDFSRP

-319 NDVSLEVR
+319 NDVSLEAR
-327 GELHDWKKT
+327 GELQDWKKT
-336 PRWSAVISRFTMDAE
+336 PRWSAVISRFTMDTE

-363 IQLPEFVG
+363 IQLPELVG

-391 DANLTTAIGTV
+391 DANLSTAIGTV
-402 SLKAKTI
+402 SLKAKAI

-430 ENLGELDGQLDFK
+430 DNLGELDGQLDFK

-487 ISIDDPNANVVAYG
+487 ISIDDPNANVVAFG
-501 KKKKAKTPD
+501 KKKRAKTPD

-548 FNNALGSVSVSN
+548 FNNALGSISVSN

-577 NAQRNDNMHEL
+577 NAQRNDNVHEL
-588 AMNSDFGNVKVTGRY
+588 AMNSDFGNIKVTGRY

-732 NNLHT
+732 NKLHT

-792 NYYENHLTVN
+792 NYYENHLKVN

-942 ESFCGSFMGNTNLRI
+942 ESFCGSFMRNTNLRI
-957 NGNVRVFGDLSEVN
+957 NGNIRVFGDLSEVN

-1105 FIHWQDRDSLKLAAN
+1105 FIHWQDRDSLKQAAN
-1120 TSHNEV
+1120 TRHNEV

-1452 KRDFNG
+1452 KKDFNG

-1471 KKAQKKDKKA
+1471 KKA
-1481 QKKDKKAQ
+1481 
-1489 KKDKNAKKKAKKA
+1489 KKKAKKA
-1502 KDKRKNKQQ
+1502 TSKRKNKQQ

>member
-40 SFIGKKVAEAVGDKL
+40 SFIGKKVAEAVSDKL

-115 ALQARLYKSAPDKQP
+115 ALQARLYKSTPDKQP

-231 AALREFMLETPQS
+231 AALREFILETPQS
-244 KIMIPELDLAYQCD
+244 KIMIPELDLAYQCND
-258 DHGMIPSSLEYQGG
+258 QGLIPSSLEYQGG
-272 LSGIITPSDFA
+272 LSGTITPSDFA

-319 NDVSLEVR
+319 NDVSLEAR
-327 GELHDWKKT
+327 GELNDWKKT

-391 DANLTTAIGTV
+391 DANLSTAIGTII
-402 SLKAKTI
+402 LKAKTI

-430 ENLGELDGQLDFK
+430 DNLGELDGQLDFK
-443 ALHANGKYELKSVN
+443 ALHANGKYELESVN

-487 ISIDDPNANVVAYG
+487 ISIDDPNANVVAFG
-501 KKKKAKTPD
+501 KKKRAKTPD

-560 FNVKGGNRD
+560 FNVKGGSRD

-577 NAQRNDNMHEL
+577 NAQRNDNVHEL

-713 QVGKNDGGTYW
+713 QVGKNDDGTYW

-732 NNLHT
+732 NKLHT

-742 NNGKSNFSGII
+742 NNGKSKFSGII

-821 NANDTLTVDLH
+821 NANDTLTVDMH

-934 NNTRGEFI
+934 DNTRGEFI
-942 ESFCGSFMGNTNLRI
+942 ESFCGSFMRNTNLRI

-992 LEACPVKLVPDEI
+992 LEACPVKLVPDKI

-1273 FGLDLPTVSNDAKQM
+1273 FGLDLPTMSNDAKQM

-1452 KRDFNG
+1452 KKDFNG

-1471 KKAQKKDKKA
+1471 KKA
-1481 QKKDKKAQ
+1481 
-1489 KKDKNAKKKAKKA
+1489 KKKVKKV

>member
-55 GTRVKIGRVDIGF
+55 GTKVKIGRVDIGF
-68 LNRLIIDNVI
+68 LNRLIIDNVV

-171 ARTQLFTPSHINIDK
+171 ARTQLFSPSHINIDK

-208 SCIEQSGL
+208 SCVEQSGL

-244 KIMIPELDLAYQCD
+244 KIMIPELDLAYQCND
-258 DHGMIPSSLEYQGG
+258 QGKIPSSLEYQGG
-272 LSGIITPSDFA
+272 LSGTITPSDFA
-283 PLAALLKDFSRP
+283 PLAVFLKDFSRP

-319 NDVSLEVR
+319 NDVSLEAR
-327 GELHDWKKT
+327 GELQDWKKT
-336 PRWSAVISRFTMDAE
+336 PRWSAVISRFTMDVE

-379 GKFSGQGSDIAA
+379 GKFSGQGADIVA
-391 DANLTTAIGTV
+391 DANLSTAIGTV
-402 SLKAKTI
+402 ILKAKTI

-430 ENLGELDGQLDFK
+430 DNLGELDGQLDFK
-443 ALHANGKYELKSVN
+443 ALHTNGKYELKSVN

-487 ISIDDPNANVVAYG
+487 ISIDDPNANVVAFG

-560 FNVKGGNRD
+560 FNVKGGSRD

-577 NAQRNDNMHEL
+577 NAQRNDNVHEL
-588 AMNSDFGNVKVTGRY
+588 AMNSDFGNIKVTGRY

-732 NNLHT
+732 NKLHT

-742 NNGKSNFSGII
+742 NNGKRNFSGII

-942 ESFCGSFMGNTNLRI
+942 ESFCSSFMRNTNLRI
-957 NGNVRVFGDLSEVN
+957 NGNIRVFGDLSEVN

-1160 QSGDYIALHGNG
+1160 KSGDYIALHGNG

-1207 DFQFLPG
+1207 DFLFLPG

-1361 FGANISTGDEGWNN
+1361 FGANISTCDEGWNN

-1471 KKAQKKDKKA
+1471 KKA
-1481 QKKDKKAQ
+1481 
-1489 KKDKNAKKKAKKA
+1489 KKKVKKA

>member
-1 MYFIIVNVTRIKRF
+1 
-15 FNVSIWLVCGFV
+15 
-27 ISLAILTHTPSVQ
+27 
-40 SFIGKKVAEAVGDKL
+40 
-55 GTRVKIGRVDIGF
+55 
-68 LNRLIIDNVI
+68 
-78 IYDKEQVD
+78 

-171 ARTQLFTPSHINIDK
+171 ARTQLFTPNHINIDK

-208 SCIEQSGL
+208 SCVEQSGL

-244 KIMIPELDLAYQCD
+244 KIMIPELDLAYQCND
-258 DHGMIPSSLEYQGG
+258 QGMIPSSLEYQGG
-272 LSGIITPSDFA
+272 LSGTITPSDFA
-283 PLAALLKDFSRP
+283 PLAALLKDFSHP

-305 SSSLKLKSIAIHQG
+305 LSSLKLKSIAIHQG
-319 NDVSLEVR
+319 NDVSLEAR
-327 GELHDWKKT
+327 GEIHDWKKS

-351 AVKYFTDALAPK
+351 VVKYFTDALPPK

-391 DANLTTAIGTV
+391 DANLATAIGTA
-402 SLKAKTI
+402 SLKTKTI

-430 ENLGELDGQLDFK
+430 DNLGELDGQLDFK

-560 FNVKGGNRD
+560 FNVKGGTRD

-577 NAQRNDNMHEL
+577 NAQRNDNVHEL
-588 AMNSDFGNVKVTGRY
+588 AMNSDFGNIKVTGRY

-732 NNLHT
+732 NKLHT

-846 SVEFAGKATGLA
+846 SVEFAGQATGLA

-942 ESFCGSFMGNTNLRI
+942 ESFCGSFMRNTNLRI

-1025 IYHKHLTRMTY
+1025 IYHKHLARMTY

-1388 NRLLFNGQ
+1388 NRLLFIGQ

-1464 LHPQKKD
+1464 MHPQKKD
-1471 KKAQKKDKKA
+1471 KK
-1481 QKKDKKAQ
+1481 
-1489 KKDKNAKKKAKKA
+1489 AKKKAKKA

>member
-40 SFIGKKVAEAVGDKL
+40 SFIGKKVAEAVSDKL

-159 RNGHVIYDEKYV
+159 RNGHVIYDEKYI

-208 SCIEQSGL
+208 SCVEQSGL

-244 KIMIPELDLAYQCD
+244 KIMIPELDLAYQCND
-258 DHGMIPSSLEYQGG
+258 QGMIPSSLEYQGG
-272 LSGIITPSDFA
+272 LSGTITPSDFA

-319 NDVSLEVR
+319 NDVSLEAR
-327 GELHDWKKT
+327 GELQDWKKT

-363 IQLPEFVG
+363 IQLPELVG

-391 DANLTTAIGTV
+391 DANLSTAIGTV

-430 ENLGELDGQLDFK
+430 DNLGELDGQLDFK

-487 ISIDDPNANVVAYG
+487 ISIDDPNANVVAFG

-577 NAQRNDNMHEL
+577 NAQRNDNVHEL
-588 AMNSDFGNVKVTGRY
+588 AMNSDFGNLKVTGRY

-643 VKSDWLNSLLGIPLN
+643 VKSDWLKSLLGIPLN

-724 NIHALAED
+724 NIHALAE
-732 NNLHT
+732 NNKLHT

-802 HLSVEHNKQHII
+802 HLTIEHNKQHII

-821 NANDTLTVDLH
+821 NANDTMTVDLH

-942 ESFCGSFMGNTNLRI
+942 ESFCGSFMRNTNLRI
-957 NGNVRVFGDLSEVN
+957 NGNIRVFGDLSEVN

-1071 GKSGEVV
+1071 GKSGEVD

-1120 TSHNEV
+1120 TRHNEV

-1464 LHPQKKD
+1464 LNTQKKD
-1471 KKAQKKDKKA
+1471 KK
-1481 QKKDKKAQ
+1481 
-1489 KKDKNAKKKAKKA
+1489 AKKKAKKA

>member
-40 SFIGKKVAEAVGDKL
+40 SFIGKKVAEAVSDKL

-149 LDLAIKSLVI
+149 LDLTIKSLVI

-216 AINDFTFSLVANRSH
+216 AINDFTFSLVANRNH

-244 KIMIPELDLAYQCD
+244 KIKIPELDLAYQCND
-258 DHGMIPSSLEYQGG
+258 QGMIPSSLEYQGG
-272 LSGIITPSDFA
+272 LSGTITPSDFA

-305 SSSLKLKSIAIHQG
+305 SSSLKLKSIAIHQS
-319 NDVSLEVR
+319 NDVSLEAR
-327 GELHDWKKT
+327 GELHDWKKS
-336 PRWSAVISRFTMDAE
+336 PRWSADISRFTMDAE
-351 AVKYFTDALAPK
+351 AVIYFTDALAPK

-379 GKFSGQGSDIAA
+379 GKFSGQGSDITA
-391 DANLTTAIGTV
+391 DANLSTAIGTA
-402 SLKAKTI
+402 SLKSKTI

-430 ENLGELDGQLDFK
+430 DNLGELDGQLDFK
-443 ALHANGKYELKSVN
+443 ALHANDKYEVKSVN

-533 ATIDADIEADIHGSN
+533 ATIDADIDADIHGSN

-577 NAQRNDNMHEL
+577 NAQRNDNVHEL
-588 AMNSDFGNVKVTGRY
+588 AMNSDFGNIKVTGRY

-643 VKSDWLNSLLGIPLN
+643 VKSDWLNQLLGIPLN

-732 NNLHT
+732 NKLHT

-942 ESFCGSFMGNTNLRI
+942 ESFFGSFMRNTNLRI

-1105 FIHWQDRDSLKLAAN
+1105 FIHWQDRDSLKLTAN

-1268 MPKVD
+1268 IPKVD

-1471 KKAQKKDKKA
+1471 KKA
-1481 QKKDKKAQ
+1481 
-1489 KKDKNAKKKAKKA
+1489 KKKAKKA
-1502 KDKRKNKQQ
+1502 TSKRKNKQQ

>member
-40 SFIGKKVAEAVGDKL
+40 GFIGKKVAEAVSDKL

-115 ALQARLYKSAPDKQP
+115 ALQARLYKSTPDKQP

-208 SCIEQSGL
+208 SCVEQSGM

-231 AALREFMLETPQS
+231 ATLREFMLETPQS
-244 KIMIPELDLAYQCD
+244 KIMIPELDLAYQCND
-258 DHGMIPSSLEYQGG
+258 QGMIPSSLEYQGG
-272 LSGIITPSDFA
+272 LSGTITPSDFA

-319 NDVSLEVR
+319 NDASLEAR

-391 DANLTTAIGTV
+391 DANLTTAIGTA
-402 SLKAKTI
+402 SLKTKTI

-430 ENLGELDGQLDFK
+430 DNLGELDGQLDFK

-533 ATIDADIEADIHGSN
+533 VTIDADIEADIHGSN

-577 NAQRNDNMHEL
+577 NAQRNDNVHEL
-588 AMNSDFGNVKVTGRY
+588 AMNSDFGNIKVTGRY

-643 VKSDWLNSLLGIPLN
+643 VKSDWLNQLLGIPLN

-713 QVGKNDGGTYW
+713 QVGKNDSGTYW

-732 NNLHT
+732 NKLHT

-942 ESFCGSFMGNTNLRI
+942 ESFCGSFMRNTNLRI

-1005 RLANCNIMDRNG
+1005 RLTNCNIMDRNG

-1263 TGTPI
+1263 NGTPI

-1471 KKAQKKDKKA
+1471 KKA
-1481 QKKDKKAQ
+1481 
-1489 KKDKNAKKKAKKA
+1489 KKKAKKA

>member
-55 GTRVKIGRVDIGF
+55 GTRVRIGRVDIGF

-115 ALQARLYKSAPDKQP
+115 ALQARLYKSAPGKQP

-159 RNGHVIYDEKYV
+159 RNGHVIYDEKYI
-171 ARTQLFTPSHINIDK
+171 ARTQLFSPSHINIDK

-208 SCIEQSGL
+208 SCVEQSGL

-244 KIMIPELDLAYQCD
+244 KIMIPELDLSYQCND
-258 DHGMIPSSLEYQGG
+258 QGLIPSSLEYQGG
-272 LSGIITPSDFA
+272 LSGTITPSDFA
-283 PLAALLKDFSRP
+283 PLTAFLKDFSRP

-319 NDVSLEVR
+319 NDVSLEAR

-363 IQLPEFVG
+363 IQLPEFVC

-391 DANLTTAIGTV
+391 DANLSTAIGTV
-402 SLKAKTI
+402 ILKTKTI

-430 ENLGELDGQLDFK
+430 DNLGELDGQLDFK

-487 ISIDDPNANVVAYG
+487 ISIDDPNANVVAFG
-501 KKKKAKTPD
+501 KKKRAKTPD

-548 FNNALGSVSVSN
+548 FNNALGSISVSN

-577 NAQRNDNMHEL
+577 NAQRNDNVHEL
-588 AMNSDFGNVKVTGRY
+588 AMNSDFGNIKVTGRY

-732 NNLHT
+732 NKLHT

-802 HLSVEHNKQHII
+802 HLSIEHNKQHII

-821 NANDTLTVDLH
+821 NSHDTLTVDLH

-883 RMGILTANVAL
+883 HMGILTANVAL

-942 ESFCGSFMGNTNLRI
+942 ESFCSSFMRNTNLRI
-957 NGNVRVFGDLSEVN
+957 NGNIRVFGDLSEVN

-981 IDIKPLNTTYT
+981 MDIKPLNTTYT
-992 LEACPVKLVPDEI
+992 LEACPIKLVPDEI

-1120 TSHNEV
+1120 TRHNEV

-1316 NNSNSSLTT
+1316 NNSHSSLTT

-1464 LHPQKKD
+1464 LHPQQKD
-1471 KKAQKKDKKA
+1471 KK
-1481 QKKDKKAQ
+1481 
-1489 KKDKNAKKKAKKA
+1489 AKKKAKKA
-1502 KDKRKNKQQ
+1502 TSKRKNKQQ

>member
-1471 KKAQKKDKKA
+1471 KKAQKKDK
-1481 QKKDKKAQ
+1481 
-1489 KKDKNAKKKAKKA
+1489 NAKKKAKKA

>member
-295 LSLRAALSGT
+295 MSLRAALSGT

-391 DANLTTAIGTV
+391 DANLSTAIGTA

-430 ENLGELDGQLDFK
+430 DNLGELDGQLDFK

-487 ISIDDPNANVVAYG
+487 ISIDDPNANVVAFG

-577 NAQRNDNMHEL
+577 NAQRNDNVHEL

-713 QVGKNDGGTYW
+713 QVGKNDDGTYW

-732 NNLHT
+732 NKLHT

-742 NNGKSNFSGII
+742 NNGKSKFSGII

-821 NANDTLTVDLH
+821 NANDTLTVDMH

-934 NNTRGEFI
+934 DNTRGEFI
-942 ESFCGSFMGNTNLRI
+942 ESFCGSFMRNTNLRI

-1273 FGLDLPTVSNDAKQM
+1273 FGLDLPTMSNDAKQM

-1452 KRDFNG
+1452 KKDFNG

-1471 KKAQKKDKKA
+1471 KKA
-1481 QKKDKKAQ
+1481 
-1489 KKDKNAKKKAKKA
+1489 KKKVKKV

>member
-55 GTRVKIGRVDIGF
+55 GTKVKIGRVDIGF
-68 LNRLIIDNVI
+68 LNRLIIDNVV

-171 ARTQLFTPSHINIDK
+171 ARTQLFSPSHINIDK

-208 SCIEQSGL
+208 SCVEQSGL
-216 AINDFTFSLVANRSH
+216 AINDFTFSLVANQSH

-244 KIMIPELDLAYQCD
+244 KIMIPELDLAYQCND
-258 DHGMIPSSLEYQGG
+258 QGMIPSSLEYQGG
-272 LSGIITPSDFA
+272 LSGTITPSDFA
-283 PLAALLKDFSRP
+283 PLAALLNDFSRP

-319 NDVSLEVR
+319 NDVSLEAR
-327 GELHDWKKT
+327 GELQDWKKT

-391 DANLTTAIGTV
+391 DANLSTAIGTV
-402 SLKAKTI
+402 ILKAKTI

-430 ENLGELDGQLDFK
+430 DNLGELDGQLDFK

-457 GNVTKFDYNGYR
+457 GNVAKFDYNGYR

-487 ISIDDPNANVVAYG
+487 ISIDDPNANVVAFG

-560 FNVKGGNRD
+560 FNVKGGSRD

-577 NAQRNDNMHEL
+577 NAQRNDNVHEL
-588 AMNSDFGNVKVTGRY
+588 AMNSDFGNIKVTGRY

-732 NNLHT
+732 NKLHT

-821 NANDTLTVDLH
+821 NTNDTLTVDLH

-942 ESFCGSFMGNTNLRI
+942 ESFCGSFMRNTNLRI

-1120 TSHNEV
+1120 THHNEV

-1471 KKAQKKDKKA
+1471 KKA
-1481 QKKDKKAQ
+1481 
-1489 KKDKNAKKKAKKA
+1489 KKKAKKA
-1502 KDKRKNKQQ
+1502 TSKRKNKQQ

>member
-78 IYDKEQVD
+78 VYDKEQVD

-159 RNGHVIYDEKYV
+159 RNGHVIYDEKYI
-171 ARTQLFTPSHINIDK
+171 ARTQLFSPSHINIDK

-208 SCIEQSGL
+208 SCVEQSGL

-244 KIMIPELDLAYQCD
+244 KIMIPELDLAYQCNEQ
-258 DHGMIPSSLEYQGG
+258 GMIPSSLEYQGG
-272 LSGIITPSDFA
+272 LSGTITPSDFA
-283 PLAALLKDFSRP
+283 PLTAFLKDFSRP

-305 SSSLKLKSIAIHQG
+305 SSSLKLKNIAIHQG
-319 NDVSLEVR
+319 NDVSLEAR
-327 GELHDWKKT
+327 GELHDWEKT

-379 GKFSGQGSDIAA
+379 GKFSGQSSDIAA
-391 DANLTTAIGTV
+391 DANLSTAIGTV

-409 NHLTSGRIDAKDL
+409 NHLTSGRIDAKNL
-422 NIGIIANQ
+422 NIGVIANQ
-430 ENLGELDGQLDFK
+430 DNLGELDGQLDFK

-501 KKKKAKTPD
+501 KKKKVKTPD

-577 NAQRNDNMHEL
+577 NAQRNDNVHEL
-588 AMNSDFGNVKVTGRY
+588 AMNSDFGNIKVTGRY

-724 NIHALAED
+724 NMHALAED
-732 NNLHT
+732 NKLHT

-883 RMGILTANVAL
+883 CMGILTANVAL

-942 ESFCGSFMGNTNLRI
+942 ESFCGSFMRNTNLRI

-981 IDIKPLNTTYT
+981 MDIKPLNTTYT

-1105 FIHWQDRDSLKLAAN
+1105 FIRWQDRDSLKLAAN

-1471 KKAQKKDKKA
+1471 KKA
-1481 QKKDKKAQ
+1481 
-1489 KKDKNAKKKAKKA
+1489 KKKAKKA

>member
-55 GTRVKIGRVDIGF
+55 GTKVKIGRVDIGF
-68 LNRLIIDNVI
+68 LNRLIIDNVV

-171 ARTQLFTPSHINIDK
+171 ARTQLFSPSHINIDK

-208 SCIEQSGL
+208 SCVEHSGL

-244 KIMIPELDLAYQCD
+244 KIMIPELDLAYQCND
-258 DHGMIPSSLEYQGG
+258 QGMIPSSLEYEGG
-272 LSGIITPSDFA
+272 LSGTITPSDFA
-283 PLAALLKDFSRP
+283 PLAALLKNFSRP

-319 NDVSLEVR
+319 NDVSLEAR
-327 GELHDWKKT
+327 GELQDWKKT

-391 DANLTTAIGTV
+391 DANLSTVIGTV
-402 SLKAKTI
+402 ILKTKTI
-409 NHLTSGRIDAKDL
+409 NHLTSGRIDAKEL
-422 NIGIIANQ
+422 NIGIIADQ
-430 ENLGELDGQLDFK
+430 DNLGELDGQLDFK

-487 ISIDDPNANVVAYG
+487 ISIDDPNANVVAFG

-510 FSIGAKIRGLNL
+510 FSIEARIRGLNL

-577 NAQRNDNMHEL
+577 NAQRNDNVHEL
-588 AMNSDFGNVKVTGRY
+588 AMNSDFGNIKVTGRY

-629 NHNIDNDFQINAQI
+629 NHNIDNDFHINAQI

-732 NNLHT
+732 NKLHT

-753 NTEANFYNNHHGM
+753 NTEANFYNNHHDM

-942 ESFCGSFMGNTNLRI
+942 ESFCGSFMRNTNLRI
-957 NGNVRVFGDLSEVN
+957 NGNIRVFGDLSEVN

-981 IDIKPLNTTYT
+981 MDIKPLNTTYT
-992 LEACPVKLVPDEI
+992 LEACPIKLVPDEI

-1120 TSHNEV
+1120 TRHNEV

-1348 TILNTVTKNDNWN
+1348 TILNSVTKNDNWN

-1464 LHPQKKD
+1464 LHSQKKD
-1471 KKAQKKDKKA
+1471 KK
-1481 QKKDKKAQ
+1481 
-1489 KKDKNAKKKAKKA
+1489 AKKKAKKA

>member
-115 ALQARLYKSAPDKQP
+115 ALQARLYKSAPGKQP

-142 DTETKST
+142 DTETKGT

-171 ARTQLFTPSHINIDK
+171 ARTQLFSPSHINIDK

-208 SCIEQSGL
+208 SCVEQSGL
-216 AINDFTFSLVANRSH
+216 AINDFTFSLVANQSH

-244 KIMIPELDLAYQCD
+244 KIMIPELDLAYQCND
-258 DHGMIPSSLEYQGG
+258 QGMIPSSLEYQGG
-272 LSGIITPSDFA
+272 LSGTITPSDFA

-319 NDVSLEVR
+319 NDVSLEAR
-327 GELHDWKKT
+327 GELQDWKKT

-363 IQLPEFVG
+363 IQLPVFVG

-391 DANLTTAIGTV
+391 DANLSTAIGTV
-402 SLKAKTI
+402 ILKAKTI

-430 ENLGELDGQLDFK
+430 DNLGELDGQLDFK

-457 GNVTKFDYNGYR
+457 GNVAKFDYNGYR

-487 ISIDDPNANVVAYG
+487 ISIDDPNANVVAFG

-510 FSIGAKIRGLNL
+510 FSIEARIRGLNL

-560 FNVKGGNRD
+560 FNVKGGSRD

-577 NAQRNDNMHEL
+577 NAQRNDNVHEL
-588 AMNSDFGNVKVTGRY
+588 AMNSDFGNIKVTGRY

-643 VKSDWLNSLLGIPLN
+643 VKSDWLNSLLGIPLY

-732 NNLHT
+732 NKLHT

-942 ESFCGSFMGNTNLRI
+942 ESFCGSFMRNTNLRI
-957 NGNVRVFGDLSEVN
+957 NGNIRVFGDLSEVN

-1120 TSHNEV
+1120 THHNEV

-1219 GGDPMDAILKLKAQY
+1219 GGAPMDAILKLKAQY

-1471 KKAQKKDKKA
+1471 KKA
-1481 QKKDKKAQ
+1481 
-1489 KKDKNAKKKAKKA
+1489 KKKAKKA
-1502 KDKRKNKQQ
+1502 TSKRKNKQQ

>member
-40 SFIGKKVAEAVGDKL
+40 SFIGKKVAEAVSDKL
-55 GTRVKIGRVDIGF
+55 GTSVKIGRVDIGF

-171 ARTQLFTPSHINIDK
+171 ARTLIFTPSHINIDK

-193 NKLSNDSLNIYTKKF
+193 NKLSNDSLNLYTKKF

-272 LSGIITPSDFA
+272 LSGTITPSDFA

-295 LSLRAALSGT
+295 LSLRGALSGT
-305 SSSLKLKSIAIHQG
+305 SSSLKLKSIAIRQG
-319 NDVSLEVR
+319 NDVSLEAR

-351 AVKYFTDALAPK
+351 TVKYFTDALAPK

-391 DANLTTAIGTV
+391 DANLSTAIGTV

-430 ENLGELDGQLDFK
+430 DNLGELDGQLDFK

-577 NAQRNDNMHEL
+577 NAQRNDNVHEL
-588 AMNSDFGNVKVTGRY
+588 AMNSDFGNIKVTGRY

-689 SSYERGYIRLTS
+689 SCYERGYIRLTS

-732 NNLHT
+732 NKLHT

-792 NYYENHLTVN
+792 NYYENRLTVN

-942 ESFCGSFMGNTNLRI
+942 ESFCGSFMSNTNLRI

-1295 EEGMNQQV
+1295 EDGMNQQV

-1348 TILNTVTKNDNWN
+1348 TLLNTVTKNDNWN

-1471 KKAQKKDKKA
+1471 KKA
-1481 QKKDKKAQ
+1481 
-1489 KKDKNAKKKAKKA
+1489 KKKVKKA

>member
-115 ALQARLYKSAPDKQP
+115 ALQARLYKSAPGKQP

-142 DTETKST
+142 DTETKGT

-171 ARTQLFTPSHINIDK
+171 ARTQLFSPSHINIDK

-208 SCIEQSGL
+208 SCVEQSGL

-244 KIMIPELDLAYQCD
+244 KIMIPELDLAYQCND
-258 DHGMIPSSLEYQGG
+258 QGKIPSSLEYQGG
-272 LSGIITPSDFA
+272 LSGTITPSDFA
-283 PLAALLKDFSRP
+283 PLAVFLKDFSRP

-319 NDVSLEVR
+319 NDVSLEGR
-327 GELHDWKKT
+327 GELQDWKKT
-336 PRWSAVISRFTMDAE
+336 PRWSAFISRFTMDAE

-391 DANLTTAIGTV
+391 DANLSTAIGTV
-402 SLKAKTI
+402 ILKAKTI

-430 ENLGELDGQLDFK
+430 DNLGELDGQLDFK

-487 ISIDDPNANVVAYG
+487 ISIDDPNANVVAFG
-501 KKKKAKTPD
+501 KKQKAKTPD

-528 DQFKD
+528 NQFKD

-548 FNNALGSVSVSN
+548 FNNALGSISVSN

-577 NAQRNDNMHEL
+577 NAQRNDNVHEL
-588 AMNSDFGNVKVTGRY
+588 AMNSDFGNIKVTGRY

-618 KLPTLPGLPKM
+618 KLPTLPGLPTM

-643 VKSDWLNSLLGIPLN
+643 VKSDWLKSLLGIPLN
-658 LKRPLTLEGSVRD
+658 LKHPLTLEGSVRD

-724 NIHALAED
+724 NIHALAE
-732 NNLHT
+732 NNKLHT

-942 ESFCGSFMGNTNLRI
+942 ESFCSSFMRNTNLRI

-1120 TSHNEV
+1120 TRHNEV

-1303 LYLLAVGRFYSQN
+1303 LYLLTVGRFYSQN

-1471 KKAQKKDKKA
+1471 KKA
-1481 QKKDKKAQ
+1481 
-1489 KKDKNAKKKAKKA
+1489 KKKAKKA